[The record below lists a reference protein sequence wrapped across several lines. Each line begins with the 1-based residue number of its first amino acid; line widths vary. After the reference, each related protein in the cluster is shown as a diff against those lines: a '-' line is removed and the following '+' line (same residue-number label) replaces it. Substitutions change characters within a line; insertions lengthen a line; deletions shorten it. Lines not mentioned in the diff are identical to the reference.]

1 MSGSI
6 LRFRICEESSAT
18 VAFSGPVDQR
28 AILKLIALLN
38 VSLDVYPAILEKELT
53 APPNCGLHGRVP
65 ERDRGAGH
73 STPVPGAPNAAD

>member
-38 VSLDVYPAILEKELT
+38 VSLDAAILEKELP

-73 STPVPGAPNAAD
+73 STPVPEAPNAAD